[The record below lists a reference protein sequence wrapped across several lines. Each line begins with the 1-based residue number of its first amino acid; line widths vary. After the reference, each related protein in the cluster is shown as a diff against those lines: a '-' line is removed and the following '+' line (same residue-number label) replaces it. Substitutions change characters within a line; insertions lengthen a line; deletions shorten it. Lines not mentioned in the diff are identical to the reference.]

1 MRLIV
6 AGAGGRMGRTLIR
19 AISETPGLMLA
30 GATEG
35 EGSALLGEDSGVLAG
50 LPPNRVL
57 VTSEVRPLAL
67 AADAILDFTVPAA
80 TVKLVALAAETRLA
94 HIIGTTGMSPA
105 DDAIV
110 AQWDAALKSEGVNP
124 GTSADL
130 TVAVAFVAA
139 TIDPALRRSD
149 RRQLA

>member
-1 MRLIV
+1 MLLTYLAFLSRWPDSHIV
-6 AGAGGRMGRTLIR
+6 RKR
-19 AISETPGLMLA
+19 GLA
-30 GATEG
+30 VAQT
-35 EGSALLGEDSGVLAG
+35 
-50 LPPNRVL
+50 
-57 VTSEVRPLAL
+57 VTKR
-67 AADAILDFTVPAA
+67 AADWYA
-80 TVKLVALAAETRLA
+80 TYCARPR
-94 HIIGTTGMSPA
+94 TT